1 MAKKPAK
8 AAPKKAGKKAG
19 KRGRR
24 IVVDTIRVI
33 SALAKAERADSGF
46 LHAAMDKMAVQVL
59 TGPLTLKQARAIFK
73 DMGRTDFELL
83 LETMDHAHVEK
94 LLKNVD
100 PYSPFLANWKD
111 AKRLSGEASYAPQTK
126 AHVDAMNHIIR
137 LLASKVMKPEPKPAG
152 RQPTKKV
159 PKSAQEGDKLPEGL
173 PYGIAAKPGAKW
185 SKSMSARPD
194 AEKAEWPSAMTAK
207 PSRQPSDEIPF
218 PGQQPHP
225 ITTKP
230 PHAATDFHIGTLRS
244 AGTDEA
250 EFVKALTALR
260 DDKGISNETLYSIA
274 HQYIGGRTK
283 WPTRKAAI
291 EAIKTRFIERNWQAS
306 KMELIQL
313 KNFTPW

>member
-8 AAPKKAGKKAG
+8 AASKKAG

-24 IVVDTIRVI
+24 IVVDTVRVI

-46 LHAAMDKMAVQVL
+46 LYAAMGKMAVQVL

-83 LETMDHAHVEK
+83 LDTMDHAHVK
-94 LLKNVD
+94 KFLKNVD
-100 PYSPFLANWKD
+100 PYCPVLRTWSD
-111 AKRLSGEASYAPQTK
+111 ASTESIVFAR
-126 AHVDAMNHIIR
+126 NHLVR

-159 PKSAQEGDKLPEGL
+159 PKSAQGDELPEDL
-173 PYGIAAKPGAKW
+173 PYGIASKPGKA
-185 SKSMSARPD
+185 
-194 AEKAEWPSAMTAK
+194 KAEWPSAMTAK
-207 PSRQPSDEIPF
+207 PSRQSSDEIPF

-230 PHAATDFHIGTLRS
+230 PHAATDFHVGTLRS

-260 DDKGISNETLYSIA
+260 DDKSITPETLYSIA

-291 EAIKTRFIERNWQAS
+291 EAIKTRFIERGYQAS
-306 KMELIQL
+306 KMELL
-313 KNFTPW
+313 KNFNPW